1 MKIKILTLVVIFTYQ
16 VLSFAEQI
24 GMVTAKSCYGN
35 KFVFAQLKYGKD
47 DSWDVYPDVWREILN
62 FLTLTTSIKVAEE
75 RKIVTLQDTD
85 LFLYPFITI
94 IGNNN
99 TLELTKSEIGALQR
113 YLLAGGIVF
122 INDASDRKNSSF
134 DYSVR
139 KLFSSI
145 FPNNNFSILPQE
157 HVIFRSFYLHPK
169 PVGKRLIN
177 NYIEGINISNRTV
190 VIYSQNDLL
199 GCWVKNIRGD
209 YLYPCIPDGET
220 QRIEAIKLTTNII
233 LYALTGTYKL
243 DVVHKSFIEQKLNL
257 KRRQKD

>member
-1 MKIKILTLVVIFTYQ
+1 VKTKTLVLIIVLIYQ
-16 VLSFAEQI
+16 VRLFAEQT
-24 GMVTAKSCYGN
+24 GTLTSCYGN

-47 DSWDVYPDVWREILN
+47 DSWDVYPNVWREILS
-62 FLTLTTSIKVAEE
+62 FLTLTTSIKVTEE
-75 RKIVTLQDTD
+75 RKIVTLEDNS
-85 LFLYPFITI
+85 LFLYPFVVVM
-94 IGNNN
+94 GSNNVI
-99 TLELTKSEIGALQR
+99 ELTKSEIDTLQR

-122 INDASDRKNSSF
+122 INDASDRKNSPF

-157 HVIFRSFYLHPK
+157 HVIYRSFYLYPK

-199 GCWVKNIRGD
+199 GCWVKNLRGE

-220 QRIEAIKLTTNII
+220 QRMEAIKLTTNII

-243 DVVHKSFIEQKLNL
+243 DAVHKSFIEQKLKL
-257 KRRQKD
+257 RRK